1 MVEWTRNRFRLLF
14 AIALLAALFA
24 LPASSSHTCVHG
36 ADDYN
41 QCVAQT
47 AGDET
52 AGASS
57 SSGTPWYEDPPDN
70 ECDGGDACR

>member
-41 QCVAQT
+41 QCVAQA
-47 AGDET
+47 AGD
-52 AGASS
+52 G
-57 SSGTPWYEDPPDN
+57 PEDVGSEPDDSWF
-70 ECDGGDACR
+70 EDCDGGDACR